1 MCNSGYFLSYVH
13 GWLGYVYARSFLAST
28 NTRFYKELDR
38 EMLNKRQLRKL
49 STRLPW
55 FADIYKRKSLCI
67 FQATNEVMFL
77 SWSLTKRQ
85 NTFFCNTF
93 ILKFERMYLP
103 KMRAC
108 GYDVTRETAKS

>member
-1 MCNSGYFLSYVH
+1 MCNSGYFLTYVD
-13 GWLGYVYARSFLAST
+13 GLGTSYARSFLAST
-28 NTRFYKELDR
+28 NARFNKELDR
-38 EMLNKRQLRKL
+38 EMLNKRRRKL

-55 FADIYKRKSLCI
+55 FADIYKRNLPCI

-77 SWSLTKRQ
+77 SWSLIKRQ

-103 KMRAC
+103 KMR
-108 GYDVTRETAKS
+108 VQMT